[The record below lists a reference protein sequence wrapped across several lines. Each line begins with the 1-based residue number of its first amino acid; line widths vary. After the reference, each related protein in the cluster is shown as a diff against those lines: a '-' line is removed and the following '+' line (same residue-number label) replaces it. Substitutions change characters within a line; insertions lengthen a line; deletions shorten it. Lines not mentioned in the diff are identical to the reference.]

1 MNRLT
6 KFSIAFIFV
15 TAAFGQGRNYGRSM
29 VITQQGIAATS
40 QVLASQAGAAILAKG
55 GSAADAA
62 IASNAVLG
70 VTEPMMTGMGG
81 DLFVIYWEKK
91 TGKLTG
97 LNSSGAAPKGLTPE
111 FLAQK
116 GIKRMPTDGIQSVTV
131 PGAVR
136 GWYAVH
142 QKFGKLPWNSLF
154 QPAIAFAEQGFPV
167 AEGMAPPWKGGER
180 RP

>member
-1 MNRLT
+1 LSTRVLIL
-6 KFSIAFIFV
+6 FALS
-15 TAAFGQGRNYGRSM
+15 AAALLAQGAQGRAYSRSM
-29 VITQQGIAATS
+29 VISPGGIATTS
-40 QVLASQAGAAILAKG
+40 QIPASQAAAMILAQG

-62 IASNAVLG
+62 IAANAMLG

-91 TGKLTG
+91 AGALTG
-97 LNSSGAAPKGLTPE
+97 MNSSGAAPKALTPE

-116 GIKRMPTDGIQSVTV
+116 GAKRMPNDGIQSVTV

-142 QKFGKLPWNSLF
+142 QKFGKLPW
-154 QPAIAFAEQGFPV
+154 
-167 AEGMAPPWKGGER
+167 
-180 RP
+180 